1 MLNQVV
7 FVGRVAN
14 QPELFEEDGKKY
26 GKLNIAIQRNTK
38 NSEGI
43 YETDL
48 VNCIVNSSM
57 CNSISEHVKQGD
69 IIGIKGHISN
79 DKNKN
84 IQIMC
89 EKVSFL
95 STAKQN
101 ETNIENNEEMER

>member
-57 CNSISEHVKQGD
+57 CNSISEYVRQGD
-69 IIGIKGHISN
+69 IIG
-79 DKNKN
+79 
-84 IQIMC
+84 
-89 EKVSFL
+89 
-95 STAKQN
+95 
-101 ETNIENNEEMER
+101 NNVIWYTERQKIINPFIYK